1 MSKRRIGRRP
11 WGPEQERL
19 HPRDDRGRFSRV
31 GGRNWAGRVLQAAHS
46 GALGDLGHP
55 GMRPERLG
63 MFRSHDDRH
72 GARLGRGPA
81 GVIDTQT
88 FRTKVRENLQLK
100 RDIEEYQQ
108 RQGGKFTP
116 LRQVT
121 TGDEVRPDPA
131 KDEWFKVNAMGF
143 GGATGDYIEYA
154 DLSGRQHR
162 ITGDKMVMVRKPPE
176 FEPYKAATAQQ
187 QADLDRWQADAA
199 KAPPFRIVRPTRGE
213 ERRADYLRY
222 AEENDVTAKAERAK
236 VVQEARKRIP
246 AGYYGD
252 AAYEKR
258 ARREYVDDQMRY
270 NVYVLSAK
278 HYRELAADPTVQPG
292 DDQPGYLSAHAE
304 FTGTL
309 DPARPLAV
317 YGDLLHAYDNS
328 QASHRHLQE
337 LSRIPAELHQIVAGE
352 MAMHRARKEG
362 EETPGVYV
370 GGVPVSELDGLG
382 RLKGE
387 KPRGWRENST
397 FDEVDGVFSG
407 GVLASGHTAAA
418 DRKGDSS
425 AGHEFGHALDWALAR
440 IATRKGR
447 FVGEMSADEDFTA
460 LHDRVRVNHG
470 PGISPYYLQEGQA
483 GRSEFF
489 AESFEQWAFSM
500 ARSKHAGR
508 DGVTAGFMAGQSLRR
523 RFDLTNDQ
531 LLADLHTYYLALT
544 KQAGVDWG
552 EAGR

>member
-1 MSKRRIGRRP
+1 
-11 WGPEQERL
+11 
-19 HPRDDRGRFSRV
+19 V

-199 KAPPFRIVRPTRGE
+199 KAPPFRIVRPTRGMPKKTTSRP
-213 ERRADYLRY
+213 RRSGPRWC
-222 AEENDVTAKAERAK
+222 
-236 VVQEARKRIP
+236 
-246 AGYYGD
+246 
-252 AAYEKR
+252 
-258 ARREYVDDQMRY
+258 RR
-270 NVYVLSAK
+270 LASASPP
-278 HYRELAADPTVQPG
+278 DT
-292 DDQPGYLSAHAE
+292 
-304 FTGTL
+304 TGTL
-309 DPARPLAV
+309 PTRSAPAVNMSTTRCATTCTFCRPSITGNWPPTLPC
-317 YGDLLHAYDNS
+317 
-328 QASHRHLQE
+328 
-337 LSRIPAELHQIVAGE
+337 SRATTSPA
-352 MAMHRARKEG
+352 
-362 EETPGVYV
+362 T
-370 GGVPVSELDGLG
+370 
-382 RLKGE
+382 
-387 KPRGWRENST
+387 
-397 FDEVDGVFSG
+397 
-407 GVLASGHTAAA
+407 
-418 DRKGDSS
+418 
-425 AGHEFGHALDWALAR
+425 
-440 IATRKGR
+440 
-447 FVGEMSADEDFTA
+447 
-460 LHDRVRVNHG
+460 
-470 PGISPYYLQEGQA
+470 
-483 GRSEFF
+483 
-489 AESFEQWAFSM
+489 
-500 ARSKHAGR
+500 
-508 DGVTAGFMAGQSLRR
+508 
-523 RFDLTNDQ
+523 
-531 LLADLHTYYLALT
+531 
-544 KQAGVDWG
+544 
-552 EAGR
+552 

>member
-309 DPARPLAV
+309 DPARPLA
-317 YGDLLHAYDNS
+317 
-328 QASHRHLQE
+328 
-337 LSRIPAELHQIVAGE
+337 
-352 MAMHRARKEG
+352 
-362 EETPGVYV
+362 
-370 GGVPVSELDGLG
+370 GGVPVSELDGRG
-382 RLKGE
+382 RLTGE